1 MQVDFGGLEVI
12 QDWGWTPIQL
22 AEKVDQ
28 FRERTIK
35 GMTPECFGDR
45 EFFGELMFE
54 NPDGWKIIYDENR
67 TILGFW
73 QLLPLTEEGFQMAVH
88 GQICADRIEDRIVP
102 KLMPGNWH
110 NGYFYSLSIC
120 PTIRRSL
127 VAFGFGGTIIKSL
140 INLAK
145 KEIYY
150 DHLTVCFATRYS
162 QALNR
167 TVFRFDYCS
176 DHPYI
181 GKMYRG
187 RLSEFLNRK
196 LIKLSVGQNMR
207 DLIRVY
213 QNAPQPLSGMASGF

>member
-1 MQVDFGGLEVI
+1 
-12 QDWGWTPIQL
+12 
-22 AEKVDQ
+22 
-28 FRERTIK
+28 
-35 GMTPECFGDR
+35 
-45 EFFGELMFE
+45 MFE

-167 TVFRFDYCS
+167 TGCQRRAFRQGRWGNGDSIATTVFADRKRA
-176 DHPYI
+176 
-181 GKMYRG
+181 GKAG
-187 RLSEFLNRK
+187 R
-196 LIKLSVGQNMR
+196 
-207 DLIRVY
+207 
-213 QNAPQPLSGMASGF
+213 